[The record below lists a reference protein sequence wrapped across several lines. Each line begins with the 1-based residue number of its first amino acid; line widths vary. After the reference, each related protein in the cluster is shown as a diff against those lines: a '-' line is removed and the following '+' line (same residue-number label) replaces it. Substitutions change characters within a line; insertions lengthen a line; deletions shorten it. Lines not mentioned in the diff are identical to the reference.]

1 MNDHETV
8 IVEKKREELIKE
20 HRGLEEKLFK
30 RMPLRD
36 KIHSYV
42 FAITFVGAIL
52 FGIWL
57 VGYIVYALIFK
68 SPR

>member
-8 IVEKKREELIKE
+8 IVERKREDLLKE
-20 HRGLEEKLFK
+20 RKEIEEELFK
-30 RMPLRD
+30 RMPPRE
-36 KIHSYV
+36 KVYSYV

-57 VGYIVYALIFK
+57 VGYIGYALIFK
-68 SPR
+68 SP